1 MYSDWD
7 GDARTEFTEHQRNM
21 FCVFS
26 GPGVNKLRDYLNEDP
41 PSIYD
46 TEGTMYD
53 DREAEDGEA
62 DQQVTG
68 MMHATGLG
76 GVDDEDMNDEDE
88 AGEGSQYGEQPDS

>member
-1 MYSDWD
+1 
-7 GDARTEFTEHQRNM
+7 M

-26 GPGVNKLRDYLNEDP
+26 GTGVNKLRDYLNSED
-41 PSIYD
+41 SEI
-46 TEGTMYD
+46 EGTMYD

-76 GVDDEDMNDEDE
+76 VDDDDMNDEDE
-88 AGEGSQYGEQPDS
+88 AGEGSQDGAEADA

>member
-1 MYSDWD
+1 
-7 GDARTEFTEHQRNM
+7 M

-26 GPGVNKLRDYLNEDP
+26 GPKINQLRDYLNNEEHA
-41 PSIYD
+41 SIYD

-53 DREAEDGEA
+53 HEAEEAEA
-62 DQQVTG
+62 DRQVTG

-88 AGEGSQYGEQPDS
+88 AGEGSQYGEKDDS

>member
-1 MYSDWD
+1 MPMR
-7 GDARTEFTEHQRNM
+7 ANPIAEFTEHQRTM

-26 GPGVNKLRDYLNEDP
+26 GPKINQLRDYLNNEDRT
-41 PSIYD
+41 SLYD

-53 DREAEDGEA
+53 DREAEDAEA

-76 GVDDEDMNDEDE
+76 GADDDGMNDEDE
-88 AGEGSQYGEQPDS
+88 VGEGSQYGEPPDS

>member
-1 MYSDWD
+1 
-7 GDARTEFTEHQRNM
+7 M

-26 GPGVNKLRDYLNEDP
+26 GPKVNKLRDYLNSEQLF
-41 PSIYD
+41 D

-53 DREAEDGEA
+53 DREGESGDA

-76 GVDDEDMNDEDE
+76 VDDDEMNEEDE
-88 AGEGSQYGEQPDS
+88 AGEGSQYGAEADV